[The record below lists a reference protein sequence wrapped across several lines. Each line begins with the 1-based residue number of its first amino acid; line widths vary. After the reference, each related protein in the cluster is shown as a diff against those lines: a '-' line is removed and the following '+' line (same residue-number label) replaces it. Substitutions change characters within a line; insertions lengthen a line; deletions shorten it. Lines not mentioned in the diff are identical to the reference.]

1 VQPTRTAI
9 EYRDGT
15 LAASPPATI
24 GVDAFARE
32 LSEGR
37 TRLATEM
44 ELDDVLADSF
54 PASDPPSW
62 NPGITRPMPIGD
74 ARTAPLSRPLTDADD
89 ARTR

>member
-1 VQPTRTAI
+1 MQPTRTAS
-9 EYRDGT
+9 EYRNGT
-15 LAASPPATI
+15 LAAILPATI

-32 LSEGR
+32 FSERG

-62 NPGITRPMPIGD
+62 NPGIARPMPIGH
-74 ARTAPLSRPLTDADD
+74 ARQAPLSRPLTDADD